1 MRTVHVVTHPEATH
15 HVEGVVGGWHD
26 SRLTPAGVRA
36 AGSIARTLRARVPD
50 GAEVEL
56 FSSDLR
62 RTRRTAEEVA
72 DVFGVRPV
80 LDRRLR
86 EKSYGQ
92 AGGRPQEWLDRRFVP
107 PPAVGER
114 MDHDEGVEGAETR
127 AELARRVYAAMDD
140 ILRRPCAH
148 QIVVTHGG
156 SLTFVVAS
164 WIRMPI
170 ESAGYVGF
178 RAPSG
183 SITTL
188 REDDFYHN
196 RQVVSLGETR
206 HLDESRPLGETRPL
220 GESSPLDSAR
230 R

>member
-36 AGSIARTLRARVPD
+36 AVSIARTLRARVPD

-196 RQVVSLGETR
+196 RQVVSLGETCP
-206 HLDESRPLGETRPL
+206 LDEGRPL

>member
-1 MRTVHVVTHPEATH
+1 MTHPEATH
-15 HVEGVVGGWHD
+15 HVEAVVGGWHD

-36 AGSIARTLRARVPD
+36 AASIAHALRAQIPD

-56 FSSDLR
+56 FSSDLQ
-62 RTRRTAEEVA
+62 RTRRTAEEA
-72 DVFGVRPV
+72 AELFGVKPI

-92 AGGRPQEWLDRRFVP
+92 AEGRPQEWLDRRFVP

-114 MDHDEGVEGAETR
+114 MNHDEGVEGSETKAEWAQR
-127 AELARRVYAAMDD
+127 IYAAMDE
-140 ILRRPCAH
+140 ILQRPCEH
-148 QIVVTHGG
+148 QVIVTHGG

-170 ESAGYVGF
+170 RSAGYASF

-188 REDDFYHN
+188 REDDFFHN
-196 RQVVSLGETR
+196 RQVISLGDTR
-206 HLDESRPLGETRPL
+206 HLD
-220 GESSPLDSAR
+220 SAQR
-230 R
+230 

>member
-1 MRTVHVVTHPEATH
+1 
-15 HVEGVVGGWHD
+15 
-26 SRLTPAGVRA
+26 
-36 AGSIARTLRARVPD
+36 
-50 GAEVEL
+50 
-56 FSSDLR
+56 
-62 RTRRTAEEVA
+62 
-72 DVFGVRPV
+72 
-80 LDRRLR
+80 
-86 EKSYGQ
+86 
-92 AGGRPQEWLDRRFVP
+92 
-107 PPAVGER
+107 

-206 HLDESRPLGETRPL
+206 HLDEARPL